1 MNKRLGG
8 FVMIVNSTDFKA
20 NSGEYLDKL
29 SDVEDVYILRDGE
42 PIAKLVEYTHLTAY
56 EFLKENANAY
66 DYTSKEISYED
77 FIVQYEKTDDRLEY
91 IDGRVYAMGSPSVT
105 HQSIVVY
112 LINSFY
118 TFLKGKK
125 CQPFVAPFDVHFE
138 ATENKACV
146 QPDIIIMCDQE
157 NVTNEKYYGI
167 PTLVVEVLS
176 PSSRSKDTMIKLN
189 LYQREGVSEYLLVDS
204 KNQVVH
210 YWYFKNKEL
219 VIHTELGVDQTFE
232 SSVFEGLKVDIKEMF
247 GM

>member
-1 MNKRLGG
+1 
-8 FVMIVNSTDFKA
+8 MIVNSTDFIA
-20 NSGEYLDKL
+20 NSGKYLDKL
-29 SDVEDVYILRDGE
+29 SDVEDVYILSDGQ

-56 EFLKENANAY
+56 EFLKENVNAY

-176 PSSRSKDTMIKLN
+176 PSSRSKDTMTKLN
-189 LYQREGVSEYLLVDS
+189 LYQREGVSEYLLVDP

-210 YWYFKNKEL
+210 YWYFKDKEL
-219 VIHTELGVDQTFE
+219 VIHTELSVDQVFE
-232 SSVFEGLKVDIKEMF
+232 SSAFEGLKVDIKEAFRM
-247 GM
+247 

>member
-1 MNKRLGG
+1 
-8 FVMIVNSTDFKA
+8 MIVNSTDFIA
-20 NSGEYLDKL
+20 NSGKYLDKL
-29 SDVEDVYILRDGE
+29 SDVEDVYILSDGT

-56 EFLKENANAY
+56 EFLKENVNAY

-105 HQSIVVY
+105 HQSIIGNLFY
-112 LINSFY
+112 SFY
-118 TFLKGKK
+118 TFFRGKK
-125 CQPFVAPFDVHFE
+125 CRPFDAPLDVHFE

-146 QPDIIIMCDQE
+146 QPDILVMCDQE
-157 NVTNEKYYGI
+157 NIRNEKYYGI

-176 PSSRSKDTMIKLN
+176 PSSRSKDTMTKLN
-189 LYQREGVSEYLLVDS
+189 LYQREGVSEYLLVDP

-210 YWYFKNKEL
+210 YWYFKDKEL
-219 VIHTELGVDQTFE
+219 VIHTELSVDQVLE
-232 SSVFEGLKVDIKEMF
+232 SSAFEGLKVDIKEVF